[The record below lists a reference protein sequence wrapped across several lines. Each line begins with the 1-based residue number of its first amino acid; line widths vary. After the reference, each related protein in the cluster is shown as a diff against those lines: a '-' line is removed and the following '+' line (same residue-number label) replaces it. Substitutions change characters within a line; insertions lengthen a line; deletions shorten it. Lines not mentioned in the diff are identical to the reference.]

1 MDESK
6 DHAGIFHTAAKNF
19 GLLSPI
25 EQHHAE
31 RYGVAL
37 KALEGGGKAGEADE
51 PVSGLWICK
60 VCSMIYDPKDGDPDS
75 GIEPGTPFEAIPDDW
90 CCTICGA
97 RKASFV
103 PYREAELKTA

>member
-1 MDESK
+1 VDESK

-60 VCSMIYDPKDGDPDS
+60 VCSMIYDPKEGDPDS
-75 GIEPGTPFEAIPDDW
+75 AIDPGTPFEAIPDDW
-90 CCTICGA
+90 SCPICGV
-97 RKASFV
+97 R
-103 PYREAELKTA
+103 KTALCPTEKRN

>member
-6 DHAGIFHTAAKNF
+6 EHAGLFHTAAKNF

-25 EQHHAE
+25 EHHHAE

-37 KALEGGGKAGEADE
+37 KALEGGGRAGVANE
-51 PVSGLWICK
+51 PMSGMWICK
-60 VCSMIYDPKDGDPDS
+60 AFSIHNPKKGDPDS
-75 GIEPGTPFEAIPDDW
+75 GIDPGTHFEAIPNDW
-90 CCTICGA
+90 SCPICGV
-97 RKASFV
+97 RKFNFA